1 MIERNMVLNL
11 NWERT
16 LSSKRD
22 SILYSLVIM
31 GSDTSLPL
39 RLGILRRAVVSPETG
54 NTIVFLIRAYSS
66 LPSMNLRKKQ

>member
-39 RLGILRRAVVSPETG
+39 AGFSVLL
-54 NTIVFLIRAYSS
+54 L
-66 LPSMNLRKKQ
+66 LPIATLLYGDLNGW